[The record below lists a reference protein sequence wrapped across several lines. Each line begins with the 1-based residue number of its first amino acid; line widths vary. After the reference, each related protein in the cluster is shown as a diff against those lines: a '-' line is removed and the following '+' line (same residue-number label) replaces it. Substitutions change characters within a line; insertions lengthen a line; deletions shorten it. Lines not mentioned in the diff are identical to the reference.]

1 MVTSADGVLSAIVI
15 GAAVSLLIRRRRET
29 PTDNKW
35 RLIRTAIDAHKL
47 AIHIARA
54 AAGNNYTPDD
64 ARTDA
69 ANIYAGN
76 ADLLGELERYA
87 DN

>member
-1 MVTSADGVLSAIVI
+1 MVTSTDGLLSAVVI
-15 GAAVSLLIRRRRET
+15 GSAISLLIRRRRET
-29 PTDNKW
+29 PTDDKW

-47 AIHIARA
+47 ALHIARA

-64 ARTDA
+64 ARIDA
-69 ANIYAGN
+69 ASIYAGN

-87 DN
+87 DT